1 MKIGTLSVNIN
12 TPDYNYGALLH
23 SYAFIEYLK
32 KLDFV
37 SHAEVIDYITPYV
50 LTKKREFVIPKDCVR
65 NNFRDYFTLKRMEH
79 SYKIRDKL
87 VS

>member
-37 SHAEVIDYITPYV
+37 EHAEVIDYITPYV
-50 LTKKREFVIPKDCVR
+50 LTKKREWVVPKEYAR
-65 NNFRDYFTLKRMEH
+65 NNFFSSIY
-79 SYKIRDKL
+79 
-87 VS
+87 

>member
-12 TPDYNYGALLH
+12 TPDYNYGALLQ

-37 SHAEVIDYITPYV
+37 EHAEVIDYITPYV
-50 LTKKREFVIPKDCVR
+50 LTKKESGLFQKNIQEIISVIIS
-65 NNFRDYFTLKRMEH
+65 L
-79 SYKIRDKL
+79 
-87 VS
+87 

>member
-32 KLDFV
+32 KTEKEKIEALGGTV
-37 SHAEVIDYITPYV
+37 EVI
-50 LTKKREFVIPKDCVR
+50 
-65 NNFRDYFTLKRMEH
+65 
-79 SYKIRDKL
+79 
-87 VS
+87 